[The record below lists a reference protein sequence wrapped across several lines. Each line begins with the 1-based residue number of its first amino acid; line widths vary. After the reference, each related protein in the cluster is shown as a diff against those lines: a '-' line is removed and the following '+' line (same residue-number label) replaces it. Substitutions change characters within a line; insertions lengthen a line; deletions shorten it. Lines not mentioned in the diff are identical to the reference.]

1 MARKQLEAFA
11 QHTANKR
18 EKRVRAPVESIHD
31 RRATEFAKGVIPA
44 ATRVPCPS
52 GDGTLLDVIRN
63 IRGDTLAALRS
74 RKQIDEH
81 QYLAGRHWETVWRYA
96 EIGGI
101 KAANPMKEPVD
112 GGGGIV
118 DPLTDRQRKAVSELR
133 RADADLG
140 IKGAVLIR
148 NVLGRGIGLDAIA
161 KNAGSGTERDRVYFG
176 RLFRDCL
183 DTLAVTFCYADR
195 KLTCQANHLESV
207 RS

>member
-11 QHTANKR
+11 QHKAGQR
-18 EKRVRAPVESIHD
+18 EKRTRAPVEPVHD
-31 RRATEFAKGVIPA
+31 RMATDLAKGVIAA

-52 GDGTLLDVIRN
+52 GDGSTLTVIRN

-74 RKQIDEH
+74 RNQIDEH
-81 QYLAGRHWETVWRYA
+81 QYMAGRHWETVWRHA
-96 EIGGI
+96 EIGGV

-112 GGGGIV
+112 GGGVIV
-118 DPLTDRQRKAVSELR
+118 EPITDRQRKAVSDLR

-148 NVLGRGIGLDAIA
+148 SVLGRGISLDAIA
-161 KNAGSGTERDRVYFG
+161 KDVGTGTERDRVYFG